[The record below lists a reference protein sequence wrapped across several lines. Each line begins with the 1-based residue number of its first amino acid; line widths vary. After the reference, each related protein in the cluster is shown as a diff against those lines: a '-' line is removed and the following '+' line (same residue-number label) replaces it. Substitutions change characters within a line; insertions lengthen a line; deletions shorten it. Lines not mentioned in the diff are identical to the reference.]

1 MSQPRQ
7 GNVVSSGNSSFQR
20 DRSASTNA
28 SPISSTGSAEYP
40 ISLKS
45 KAPVGV
51 KLAGNAGGVEG
62 DKWNRCKY
70 QCCLCDLITLDHR
83 QMRIHIAT
91 QHSMQYDEYCRQYGG
106 TEIVSK
112 RFHCDLCN
120 SEMKFCRQ
128 NVYAHMKDV
137 HKMTLAEYETKVGM
151 GRNGEYDGE
160 EITVEAELN
169 TSGIQGNGEDNDEV
183 GGDGDEIIIPGEART
198 NGSYNLHEGTTLFI
212 YL

>member
-1 MSQPRQ
+1 MPLL
-7 GNVVSSGNSSFQR
+7 NSSFQKR
-20 DRSASTNA
+20 ERSASTNA
-28 SPISSTGSAEYP
+28 SPISSTGSAENTITP
-40 ISLKS
+40 K
-45 KAPVGV
+45 KQVQVGV
-51 KLAGNAGGVEG
+51 KLGGTSGGVDG

-137 HKMTLAEYETKVGM
+137 HKMTLAEYEIKVGM
-151 GRNGEYDGE
+151 GKNGEYDGE
-160 EITVEAELN
+160 EIIVEAETN
-169 TSGIQGNGEDNDEV
+169 TINVSSSNRATEEDEDISASGE
-183 GGDGDEIIIPGEART
+183 EIILQGEAPT
-198 NGSYNLHEGTTLFI
+198 NIAGYPSHEGR
-212 YL
+212 